1 MVVGIPIGGFGMKTA
16 IIVHGGAGAWQIG
29 SKRLAEAVA
38 ACLAAA
44 QRGTAILQGGG
55 SALDAVEAAVRLL
68 EDCPVLDA
76 GTGSYRNTKGEIEM
90 DALIMDGQTLNL
102 GAVAAIQRVR
112 YPVSLA
118 RQVMDRTHHTFLVGE
133 GASEFADEIGF
144 PRCQAEELMIPE
156 EDELP
161 VYMTL
166 GDTVGAVAID
176 SAGNL
181 ACATSTG
188 GTKGK
193 MPGRVG
199 DSPLVGSGGYADNDT
214 AGVSATG
221 HGESLMKVVISK
233 QVCDFVGQGM
243 NTQDAC
249 EEAIQLMAQ
258 RVNGYGG
265 VIAIDRYGW
274 VGYAYNTS
282 AMPYTYI
289 IGKDEA
295 ISGY

>member
-1 MVVGIPIGGFGMKTA
+1 MKTA

-29 SKRLAEAVA
+29 SQQLAEAVA
-38 ACLAAA
+38 GCLAATEK
-44 QRGTAILQGGG
+44 GNKILQEGGD
-55 SALDAVEAAVRLL
+55 ALDAVEAAVRLL

-76 GTGSYRNTKGEIEM
+76 GVGSYRNTKGEIEM

-102 GAVAAIQRVR
+102 GSVAAIQRVR
-112 YPVSLA
+112 HPVSLA
-118 RQVMDRTHHTFLVGE
+118 RQVMEQTRHTLLVGE
-133 GASEFADEIGF
+133 GASEFADLISF
-144 PRCQAEELMIPE
+144 PRCQPEELMIPE
-156 EDELP
+156 EEEVP
-161 VYMTL
+161 IAMML

-233 QVCDFVGQGM
+233 QVCDFVGRGM
-243 NTQDAC
+243 NAQEAC
-249 EEAIQLMAQ
+249 EEAILLLGQ

-282 AMPYTYI
+282 AMPYAYI
-289 IGKDEA
+289 VGKDEA
-295 ISGY
+295 IAGY